1 MSNTIQIKRST
12 GTNTPSSLSAGELGY
27 SEASDKLF
35 IGLSGGS
42 VQPIAGQGAFL
53 RSDTNDTFSGNLIV
67 TGNLTVNG
75 STTTVSS
82 NTVSVG
88 DNIIVLNS
96 DETGTPSQ
104 NAGIEIERGTA
115 DNAILQFNESD
126 DGFEALIGSSSAPF
140 KASNLTLTGNATV
153 TGTTDLNGNTTVDAA
168 TISIDATS
176 TLNIDNSNTSNGITI
191 GTATSGVPISIGHT
205 TSETTINDN
214 ATVTGNLGVT
224 GSITGSSTVQ
234 GTTITATTA
243 FVPDA
248 NDGAVLGTSSLGFSD
263 LFFADGAIIK
273 FGNDQDVLLT
283 HVHNTGLLLG
293 TNRQLQFRDSALKIL
308 SSADGQLDIDADTEV
323 EITTPLVEISA
334 DATVGDDLTLKSDA
348 SVLGFGA
355 DTEVTLTHVH
365 NTGLILNSTN
375 QLQFGDSATYIHQSA
390 DGVLDL
396 VSDSEIEINATTV
409 DINGNADVSG
419 TFTVAGAFTSLG
431 IDDNCS
437 AERLQLADSTIEI
450 MASGVTLSGYA
461 SGTSTLDKFVID
473 GGTF

>member
-1 MSNTIQIKRST
+1 M
-12 GTNTPSSLSAGELGY
+12 
-27 SEASDKLF
+27 
-35 IGLSGGS
+35 
-42 VQPIAGQGAFL
+42 
-53 RSDTNDTFSGNLIV
+53 
-67 TGNLTVNG
+67 NG

-104 NAGIEIERGTA
+104 NAGIEVERGTA
-115 DNAILQFNESD
+115 DNAIFQFNESD
-126 DGFEALIGSSSAPF
+126 DGFEALIGSSTAPL

-153 TGTTDLNGNTTVDAA
+153 TGTTDLNGNTTVDGAS
-168 TISIDATS
+168 ISLDATS
-176 TLNIDNSNTSNGITI
+176 SLNIDNSNTSNGITI

-214 ATVTGNLGVT
+214 ATVTGNLAVT
-224 GSITGSSTVQ
+224 GSVTGSSTVQ

-308 SSADGQLDIDADTEV
+308 SLS
-323 EITTPLVEISA
+323 
-334 DATVGDDLTLKSDA
+334 
-348 SVLGFGA
+348 
-355 DTEVTLTHVH
+355 
-365 NTGLILNSTN
+365 LIH
-375 QLQFGDSATYIHQSA
+375 I
-390 DGVLDL
+390 
-396 VSDSEIEINATTV
+396 
-409 DINGNADVSG
+409 
-419 TFTVAGAFTSLG
+419 
-431 IDDNCS
+431 
-437 AERLQLADSTIEI
+437 
-450 MASGVTLSGYA
+450 
-461 SGTSTLDKFVID
+461 
-473 GGTF
+473 

>member
-35 IGLSGGS
+35 IGLSGGT

-53 RSDTNDTFSGNLIV
+53 RSDTNDTFGGNLII

-75 STTTVSS
+75 TTTTVAS

-104 NAGIEIERGTA
+104 NAGIEIERGTS
-115 DNAILQFNESD
+115 DNAIWQFNEGD
-126 DGFEALIGSSSAPF
+126 DGFEALIGSSSAPI
-140 KASNLTLTGNATV
+140 KASNLTLTGNAVV
-153 TGTTDLNGNTTVDAA
+153 TGTTDLNGNTTIDASA
-168 TISIDATS
+168 VSIDATS

-191 GTATSGVPISIGHT
+191 GTATSGVPISIGHS
-205 TSETTINDN
+205 TSEVTINDN
-214 ATVTGNLGVT
+214 ATVTGNLTVS
-224 GSITGSSTVQ
+224 GSFAGSGALS
-234 GTTITATTA
+234 GTTLTASTA
-243 FVPDA
+243 VVPNA
-248 NDGAVLGTSSLGFSD
+248 NDGATLGTSSLGFAD
-263 LFFADGAIIK
+263 LFLADASVIK
-273 FGNDQDVLLT
+273 FGNDQDVTLT
-283 HVHNTGLLLG
+283 HVHNTGLLLNAG
-293 TNRQLQFRDSALKIL
+293 RELRFRDADLLIK
-308 SSADGQLDIDADTEV
+308 SSADGQLDIDADAEV
-323 EITTPLVEISA
+323 EITAPLLEISA

-348 SVLGFGA
+348 SILGFGA

-365 NTGLILNSTN
+365 NTGLLLNTTM
-375 QLQFGDSATYIHQSA
+375 QLQFGDNGTYIHQSA

-396 VSDSEIEINATTV
+396 VADTEIEINATTV
-409 DINGNADVSG
+409 DINGATDMSG
-419 TFTVAGAFTSLG
+419 ALTVGGAFTSVG

-437 AERLQLADSTIEI
+437 AERLQLSNSTIEI

>member
-35 IGLSGGS
+35 IGLSGGT

-53 RSDTNDTFSGNLIV
+53 RSDTNDTFGGNLII

-75 STTTVSS
+75 TTTTVAS

-104 NAGIEIERGTA
+104 NAGIEIERGTS
-115 DNAILQFNESD
+115 DNAIWQFNEGD
-126 DGFEALIGSSSAPF
+126 DGFEALIGSSSAPI
-140 KASNLTLTGNATV
+140 KASNLTLTGNAVV
-153 TGTTDLNGNTTVDAA
+153 TGTTDLNGNTTIDASA
-168 TISIDATS
+168 VSIDATTS
-176 TLNIDNSNTSNGITI
+176 LNIDNSNTSNGITI
-191 GTATSGVPISIGHT
+191 GTATSGVPISIGHS
-205 TSETTINDN
+205 TSEVTINDN
-214 ATVTGNLGVT
+214 ATVTGNLTVS
-224 GSITGSSTVQ
+224 GSFSGSGSLS
-234 GTTITATTA
+234 GTTLTASTA
-243 FVPDA
+243 VVPNA
-248 NDGAVLGTSSLGFSD
+248 NDGATLGTSSLGFAD
-263 LFFADGAIIK
+263 LFLADASVIK
-273 FGNDQDVLLT
+273 FGNDQDVTLT
-283 HVHNTGLLLG
+283 HVHNTGLLLNAG
-293 TNRQLQFRDSALKIL
+293 RELRFRDADLLIK
-308 SSADGQLDIDADTEV
+308 SSADGQLDIDADAEV
-323 EITTPLVEISA
+323 EITAPLLEISA

-348 SVLGFGA
+348 SILGFGA

-365 NTGLILNSTN
+365 NTGLLLNTTM
-375 QLQFGDSATYIHQSA
+375 QLQFGDNGTYIHQSA

-396 VSDSEIEINATTV
+396 VADTEIEINATNI
-409 DINGNADVSG
+409 DINGSTHNSG
-419 TFTVAGAFTSLG
+419 ALTVGGAFTSVG

-437 AERLQLADSTIEI
+437 GERLQLSNSTIEI

>member
-35 IGLSGGS
+35 IGLAGGS

-53 RSDTNDTFSGNLIV
+53 RSDTNDTLSGNLII

-82 NTVSVG
+82 NTVAVG

-104 NAGIEIERGTA
+104 NAGFEVERGTS

-126 DGFEALIGSSSAPF
+126 DGFEALIGSASAPF
-140 KASNLTLTGNATV
+140 KASNLTLTGNAVV
-153 TGTTDLNGNTTVDAA
+153 TGTTDLNGNTTVDAG
-168 TISIDATS
+168 TISLDAT
-176 TLNIDNSNTSNGITI
+176 TNLNIDNSNTSNGITI
-191 GTATSGVPISIGHT
+191 GTATSGVPINIGHG
-205 TSETTINDN
+205 TSEVTVGDN
-214 ATVTGNLGVT
+214 LTVSGDLTLT
-224 GSITGSSTVQ
+224 GSLGGSGALSGTTLTSSTAV
-234 GTTITATTA
+234 
-243 FVPDA
+243 VPNA
-248 NDGAVLGTSSLGFSD
+248 NDGATLGTASLGFAD
-263 LFFADGAIIK
+263 LFLADGGTVK
-273 FGNDQDVLLT
+273 LGNDQDVVLT
-283 HVHNTGLLLG
+283 HVHNTGILIG
-293 TNRQLQFRDSALKIL
+293 TNRQIQFRDSALKIL
-308 SSADGQLDIDADTEV
+308 SSADGQLDIDADTEI
-323 EITTPLVEISA
+323 EMTTPLVEISA
-334 DATVGDDLTLKSDA
+334 DATIGDDLTLKSDA

-355 DTEVTLTHVH
+355 DTEITLTHVH
-365 NTGLILNSTN
+365 NTGLLLNGTSR
-375 QLQFGDSATYIHQSA
+375 LQFGDSGSYVHQSA

-396 VSDSEIEINATTV
+396 VSDTEIELNATTI
-409 DINGNADVSG
+409 DINGATDMSG
-419 TFTVAGAFTSLG
+419 ALTVGGAFTSIG
-431 IDDNCS
+431 IDDNCT
-437 AERLQLADSTIEI
+437 AERLQLADTSIEI

>member
-35 IGLSGGS
+35 IGLSGGT

-53 RSDTNDTFSGNLIV
+53 RSDTNDTFSGNLII

-104 NAGIEIERGTA
+104 NAGIEIERGTS
-115 DNAILQFNESD
+115 DNAIWQFNEGD
-126 DGFEALIGSSSAPF
+126 DGFEALIGSSSAPI
-140 KASNLTLTGNATV
+140 KASNLTLTGNAVV
-153 TGTTDLNGNTTVDAA
+153 TGTTDLNGNTTIDASA
-168 TISIDATS
+168 VSIDATS

-191 GTATSGVPISIGHT
+191 GTATSGVPISIGHS
-205 TSETTINDN
+205 TSEVTINDN
-214 ATVTGNLGVT
+214 ATVTGNLTVS
-224 GSITGSSTVQ
+224 GSFSGSGALS
-234 GTTITATTA
+234 GTTLTASTA
-243 FVPDA
+243 VVPNA
-248 NDGAVLGTSSLGFSD
+248 NDGATLGTSSLGFAD
-263 LFFADGAIIK
+263 LFLADASVIK
-273 FGNDQDVLLT
+273 FGNDQDVTLT
-283 HVHNTGLLLG
+283 HVHNTGLLLNAG
-293 TNRQLQFRDSALKIL
+293 RELRFRDADLLIK
-308 SSADGQLDIDADTEV
+308 SSADGQLDIDADAEV
-323 EITTPLVEISA
+323 EITAPLLEISA

-348 SVLGFGA
+348 SILGFGA

-365 NTGLILNSTN
+365 NTGLLLNTTM
-375 QLQFGDSATYIHQSA
+375 QLQFGDNGTYIHQSA

-396 VSDSEIEINATTV
+396 VADTEIEINATTV
-409 DINGNADVSG
+409 DINGATDMSG
-419 TFTVAGAFTSLG
+419 ALTVGGAFTSIG

-437 AERLQLADSTIEI
+437 AERLQLSNSTIEI